1 MPTSWPG
8 LTDLRLMRRRHSP
21 RLLVIVAASGA
32 GKSSYL
38 RAGLWPRLKRDPD
51 FAPLAILRPAQGI
64 LTGPDGLGR
73 KLARWF
79 DRHGRRKLPGDIHSA
94 MARSDSEAAAA
105 LGQLLAEAGGV
116 ATTARRAGAQEARPP
131 APLLAID
138 QGEELFAAENV
149 TESERLLRLLAA
161 VLRDPPEDVDPYV
174 LVTIRADSV
183 EALLQRWPAL
193 GLATPQSRY
202 LAPLSPTAY
211 REVIVRPAEVYSQRV
226 RRLAIEPALV
236 DALVRDA
243 EGADALPLL
252 AFTLERLFTEFGA
265 DGHLTLARY
274 DALGGIGGS
283 IDRTL
288 AEAQRKAGAGGGVEA
303 LRRLIVPGL
312 ATWDATAN
320 AAKRLVAR
328 QSDLIGG
335 SRAELA
341 PLADALVE
349 ARLLAR
355 ERGTIEVAHE
365 ALLRRAPISLWL
377 EAQKDALKLRDDVLR
392 EAREWHDG
400 GRKAKDLVRRGERL
414 SMARDLLGRP
424 DFAGALAPARNFIDA
439 CRKQE
444 AAGKRRAQLAVGTI
458 FMLMAGIIVALVA
471 RLYEPEVRAQWAWAS
486 KFRGHAMMAAELQKL
501 DPGDTFAECAD
512 VLSDDRTT
520 HHIHR
525 NCPDMVAVKAGQF
538 MMGEKSQ
545 QRKVTVAGPSAVSK
559 FAVTFDQWDACVAG
573 GGCDGYAPSDAGWG
587 RGIRPVIYVN
597 WIDAKQYVDWL
608 NQMTGSK
615 SYRLLSDAEFEYA
628 ARAETT
634 TDYPWG
640 DVIGNGNANCGG
652 CGSQW
657 DNKQTAPVG
666 SFKANGFGLY
676 EMQGNVW
683 QWVED
688 AFSGDITPSDGT
700 ARSGDSTS
708 SSVLRG
714 GSWYSIPD
722 FLRSADR
729 NGFRPDYRGNNIGF
743 RVARTL
749 LPSSP

>member
-1 MPTSWPG
+1 
-8 LTDLRLMRRRHSP
+8 
-21 RLLVIVAASGA
+21 
-32 GKSSYL
+32 
-38 RAGLWPRLKRDPD
+38 
-51 FAPLAILRPAQGI
+51 
-64 LTGPDGLGR
+64 
-73 KLARWF
+73 
-79 DRHGRRKLPGDIHSA
+79 
-94 MARSDSEAAAA
+94 MARSDLEAGAA

-116 ATTARRAGAQEARPP
+116 ATTTRRTGAQDARPP
-131 APLLAID
+131 APLIAID

-193 GLATPQSRY
+193 GLAAPHSCY
-202 LAPLSPTAY
+202 LPPLSPTAY

-243 EGADALPLL
+243 QGADALPLL
-252 AFTLERLFTEFGA
+252 AFTLERLFGEFGA
-265 DGHLTLARY
+265 DGQLTLARY
-274 DALGGIGGS
+274 DAMGGIGGS
-283 IDRTL
+283 IDRAL
-288 AEAQRKAGAGGGVEA
+288 AEAQRKAGTGGGLEA
-303 LRRLIVPGL
+303 LRRLLVPGL

-328 QSDLIGG
+328 QPDLIGDD
-335 SRAELA
+335 RAELA

-349 ARLLAR
+349 ARLLTR

-400 GRKAKDLVRRGERL
+400 GRNAKDLVRRGERL
-414 SMARDLLGRP
+414 ALACDLLGQP
-424 DFAGALAPARNFIDA
+424 DFAGALAPARDFIDA

-444 AAGKRRAQLAVGTI
+444 VAGTRRAQLAVGTI
-458 FMLMAGIIVALVA
+458 FTLMAGIIVVLLAE
-471 RLYEPEVRAQWAWAS
+471 LYEPELRAQWARAS
-486 KFRGHAMMAAELQKL
+486 KFWGHAMIAAELLKL
-501 DPGDTFAECAD
+501 NPGNSFAECAD
-512 VLSDDRTT
+512 VLSDDRTI

-525 NCPDMVAVKAGQF
+525 HCPDMVVVKAGQF
-538 MMGEKSQ
+538 MMGEKSE
-545 QRKVTVAGPSAVSK
+545 QRKVTVAGPFAVSK

-587 RGIRPVIYVN
+587 RGIRPVIYVS
-597 WIDAKQYVDWL
+597 WIDAQHYVEWL
-608 NQMTGSK
+608 NRMTGTGG
-615 SYRLLSDAEFEYA
+615 YRLLSEAEFEYA

-634 TDYPWG
+634 TEYPWG
-640 DVIGNGNANCGG
+640 DEIGNGNANCDG
-652 CGSQW
+652 CGSRW

-666 SFKANGFGLY
+666 SFKANRFGLY
-676 EMQGNVW
+676 DMQGNIW

-688 AFSGDITPSDGT
+688 AYSADAMPSAG
-700 ARSGDSTS
+700 SGDSIS
-708 SSVLRG
+708 SRVLRG
-714 GSWYSIPD
+714 GAWLNTLPGLSAPPNATGSVPAAATSISAFELPGRFHLLLLNPYVPSTSPD
-722 FLRSADR
+722 TAAVQSRSGRRGTNFSLTVGRPRGQPDRGSLREPVPGSTDR
-729 NGFRPDYRGNNIGF
+729 MIGPRRLLRGYLRYGGA
-743 RVARTL
+743 V
-749 LPSSP
+749 